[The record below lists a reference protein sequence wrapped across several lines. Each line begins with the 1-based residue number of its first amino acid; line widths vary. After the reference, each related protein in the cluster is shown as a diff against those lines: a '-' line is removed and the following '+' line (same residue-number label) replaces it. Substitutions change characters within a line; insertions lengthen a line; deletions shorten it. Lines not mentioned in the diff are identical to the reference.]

1 MHRVTLLVVLLTA
14 LLALVACQS
23 QEPEVA
29 TEDQVPEDMVPEEGE
44 DGGDGDGDGGG
55 GAGESVEITAVDID
69 YEDVPDSVSAGTVEF
84 VLNNTGGI
92 EHNLHIDELSNTEV
106 VPNIP
111 GGETGSGTAELEP
124 GSYTIFCSVPGHRD
138 SGMEATIAA
147 E

>member
-1 MHRVTLLVVLLTA
+1 MHRVTLLVALLTA
-14 LLALVACQS
+14 LLVLVACQS

-44 DGGDGDGDGGG
+44 DGGDGDGGG
-55 GAGESVEITAVDID
+55 GAEGSVEITAVDID

-92 EHNLHIDELSNTEV
+92 EHDLNIEELDQQV
-106 VPNIP
+106 VSLVPA
-111 GGETGSGTAELEP
+111 GETDSGTAELDP

-138 SGMEATIAA
+138 SGMEATIEA

>member
-14 LLALVACQS
+14 LLALGACQS

-44 DGGDGDGDGGG
+44 DGGDGDGDGG
-55 GAGESVEITAVDID
+55 AEESVEITAVDID
-69 YEDVPDSVSAGTVEF
+69 YEDVPDSVAAGPIEF

-92 EHNLHIDELSNTEV
+92 EHDLNIEELDEQV
-106 VPNIP
+106 VPLTA

-138 SGMEATIAA
+138 AGMEATIAA